1 MIVFNAGVPRSG
13 TVYVNALVRHLIG
26 GPFVQANPHGPE
38 LFPTLEQLVG
48 EDDTHAIPAIV
59 HTHSWDPSTSAL
71 VRQHDTIVGFLNYRD
86 PRDACVSMMK
96 MHDLS
101 FEEAASEIVDCYSVF
116 EETGAETGWLLIRYE
131 NLVTNPVQVV
141 SRIASELGLERSIEA
156 ISSALEASSL
166 DRHRAVMQE
175 VTDGRRP
182 KIRQRKNRYRVLH
195 EDAETLITDRHIQSG
210 AIGRWRTELGPDECR
225 YLERCFAEILSR
237 YSYAPR

>member
-1 MIVFNAGVPRSG
+1 MIIFNAGVPRSG
-13 TVYVNALVRHLIG
+13 TVYVNAIIRHLIG
-26 GPFVQANPHGPE
+26 GPVVQANPHGPE
-38 LFPTLEQLVG
+38 LFPTVEQLLG
-48 EDDTHAIPAIV
+48 EGNTRAVPAIV

-71 VRQHDTIVGFLNYRD
+71 VRQHDDIVGFLNYRD

-101 FEEAASEIVDCYSVF
+101 FDEAASEIVECYSVF

-141 SRIASELGLERSIEA
+141 SRIASELGLEGSIEA

-166 DRHRAVMQE
+166 DRHRAVMQA
-175 VTDGRRP
+175 VADGRQP
-182 KIRQRKNRYRVLH
+182 SIRQRKNRYRTLH

-225 YLERCFAEILSR
+225 YLDQCFAPLLGR
-237 YSYAPR
+237 YGYPRE